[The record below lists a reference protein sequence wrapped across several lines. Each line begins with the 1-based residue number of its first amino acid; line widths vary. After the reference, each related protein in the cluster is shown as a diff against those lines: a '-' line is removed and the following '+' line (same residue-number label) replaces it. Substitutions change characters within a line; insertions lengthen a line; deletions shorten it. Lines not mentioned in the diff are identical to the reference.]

1 MKNINKVLI
10 IVLITTLLISGC
22 SSGIRQNSSVI
33 TDSLNN
39 SLGGASQK
47 SSIRVGAKDE
57 FGLTMK
63 QAIPMDMDSS
73 MSLYQSEFNTE
84 DYSYIEENTFKN
96 PKNNPLSTFSIDVD
110 TASYSN
116 VRRFLMNSEIPP
128 KDAVRIEELINY
140 FNYDYIDPD
149 AEHPF
154 SVNTEIAKCPWNK
167 NNLLVKIGLKGE
179 DIPKEN
185 IPSSNLVFLLDV
197 SGSMNAQDKLP
208 LLQSA
213 IKMLANQLTEK
224 DKISIV
230 VYAGAS
236 GVVLDSVSGDD
247 KIKIMDAID
256 SLNAGGSTNGGEGI
270 NLAYKIAKQNFIENG
285 NNRIILATDGDFNV
299 GISSNGELTR
309 LIEEKRNE
317 GIFLTVL
324 GFGTGNIKDTT
335 METLADKGNGNYAY
349 IDSILEAKKVLVE
362 EMGSTLFTIA
372 KDVKIQVEFNPNIIE
387 GYRLVGYENRKL
399 NDEDFNDDTKDAGE
413 MGAGHTVTAFYEL
426 IPITSNEEIKNI
438 DDLKYQE
445 TVIKKNDEE
454 IMTVKLRYK
463 DPDKNSSKLLE
474 KIVKTNDIVSNPSED
489 YMFAVAVTEFGM
501 ILRDSKFKGN
511 STIDD
516 VISLAKYNKGND
528 YSGYRSEFI
537 KLAELYSAIK

>member
-10 IVLITTLLISGC
+10 IVLITTLLLSGC
-22 SSGIRQNSSVI
+22 SSSARKNSSVG
-33 TDSLNN
+33 TDSLNGL
-39 SLGGASQK
+39 SEGISQK
-47 SSIRVGAKDE
+47 SSIRFGAKDDLV
-57 FGLTMK
+57 LTMN
-63 QAIPMDMDSS
+63 QAIPMDIDSS

-116 VRRFLMNSEIPP
+116 IRRFLMNSELPP

-140 FNYDYIDPD
+140 FSYDYLNPD
-149 AEHPF
+149 DEHPF
-154 SVNTEIAKCPWNK
+154 SVNTEIAKCPWNE

-197 SGSMNAQDKLP
+197 SGSMNAPDKLP

>member
-10 IVLITTLLISGC
+10 IVLITTLLLSGC
-22 SSGIRQNSSVI
+22 SSSARKNSSVG
-33 TDSLNN
+33 TDSLNGL
-39 SLGGASQK
+39 SEGISQK
-47 SSIRVGAKDE
+47 SSIRFGAKDD
-57 FGLTMK
+57 FVLTMN

-116 VRRFLMNSEIPP
+116 IRRFLMNSELPP

-140 FNYDYIDPD
+140 FSYDYLNPD
-149 AEHPF
+149 DEHPF
-154 SVNTEIAKCPWNK
+154 SVNTEIAKCPWNE

-197 SGSMNAQDKLP
+197 SGSMNAPDKLP

>member
-22 SSGIRQNSSVI
+22 SSGIRQNSSVG
-33 TDSLNN
+33 TDSLNGL
-39 SLGGASQK
+39 SEGISQK
-47 SSIRVGAKDE
+47 SSIRFGAKDDLV
-57 FGLTMK
+57 LTMN
-63 QAIPMDMDSS
+63 QAIPMDIDSS

-197 SGSMNAQDKLP
+197 SGSMNAPDKLP

-247 KIKIMDAID
+247 KIKIMDAIN

>member
-10 IVLITTLLISGC
+10 IVLITTLLLSGC
-22 SSGIRQNSSVI
+22 SSSARQNSSVG
-33 TDSLNN
+33 TDSLNGL
-39 SLGGASQK
+39 SEGISQK
-47 SSIRVGAKDE
+47 SSIRFGAKDDLV
-57 FGLTMK
+57 LTMN
-63 QAIPMDMDSS
+63 QAIPMDIDSS

-116 VRRFLMNSEIPP
+116 IRRFLMNNELPP

-140 FNYDYIDPD
+140 FSYDYLNPD
-149 AEHPF
+149 DEHPF
-154 SVNTEIAKCPWNK
+154 SVNTEIAKCPWNE

-197 SGSMNAQDKLP
+197 SGSMNAPDKLP

-463 DPDKNSSKLLE
+463 DPDKNSSNLLE

>member
-1 MKNINKVLI
+1 LKNINKVLI

-445 TVIKKNDEE
+445 TVVKKNDEE

>member
-10 IVLITTLLISGC
+10 IVLITTLLTSGC

-247 KIKIMDAID
+247 KIKIMDAIN

>member
-22 SSGIRQNSSVI
+22 SSGIRQNSSVG
-33 TDSLNN
+33 TDSLNGL
-39 SLGGASQK
+39 SEGISQK
-47 SSIRVGAKDE
+47 SSIRFGAKDDLV
-57 FGLTMK
+57 LTMN
-63 QAIPMDMDSS
+63 QAIPMDIDSS

-247 KIKIMDAID
+247 KIKIMDAIN

>member
-10 IVLITTLLISGC
+10 IVLITTLLLSGC
-22 SSGIRQNSSVI
+22 SSSARQNSSVG
-33 TDSLNN
+33 TDSLNGL
-39 SLGGASQK
+39 SEGISQK
-47 SSIRVGAKDE
+47 SSIRFGAKDDLV
-57 FGLTMK
+57 LTMN
-63 QAIPMDMDSS
+63 QAIPMDIDSS

-116 VRRFLMNSEIPP
+116 IRRFLMNNELPP

-140 FNYDYIDPD
+140 FSYDYLNPD
-149 AEHPF
+149 DEHPF
-154 SVNTEIAKCPWNK
+154 SVNTEIAKCPWNE

-197 SGSMNAQDKLP
+197 SGSMNAPDKLP

-270 NLAYKIAKQNFIENG
+270 NLAYKIAKKNFIENG

-372 KDVKIQVEFNPNIIE
+372 KDVKIQVEFNPSIIE

>member
-10 IVLITTLLISGC
+10 IVLITTLLLSGC
-22 SSGIRQNSSVI
+22 SSSARKNSSVG
-33 TDSLNN
+33 TDSLNGL
-39 SLGGASQK
+39 SEGISQK
-47 SSIRVGAKDE
+47 SSIRFGAKDD
-57 FGLTMK
+57 FVLTMN

-116 VRRFLMNSEIPP
+116 IRRFLMNSELPP

-140 FNYDYIDPD
+140 FSYDYLNPD
-149 AEHPF
+149 DEHPF
-154 SVNTEIAKCPWNK
+154 SVNTEIAKCPWNE

-197 SGSMNAQDKLP
+197 SGSMNAPDKLP

-362 EMGSTLFTIA
+362 EIGSTLFTIA

-426 IPITSNEEIKNI
+426 ILITSNEKIKNI

-445 TVIKKNDEE
+445 TIVGENDEE

-463 DPDKNSSKLLE
+463 DPDKNSSNLLE

>member
-10 IVLITTLLISGC
+10 IVLIITLLISGC

>member
-10 IVLITTLLISGC
+10 IVLITTLLLSGC
-22 SSGIRQNSSVI
+22 SSSARQNSSVG
-33 TDSLNN
+33 TDSLNGL
-39 SLGGASQK
+39 SEGISQK
-47 SSIRVGAKDE
+47 SSIRFGAKDDLV
-57 FGLTMK
+57 LTMN
-63 QAIPMDMDSS
+63 QAIPMDIDSS
-73 MSLYQSEFNTE
+73 MSLYQPEFNTE

-116 VRRFLMNSEIPP
+116 IRRFLMNNELPP

-140 FNYDYIDPD
+140 FSYDYLNPD
-149 AEHPF
+149 DEHPF
-154 SVNTEIAKCPWNK
+154 SVNTEIAKCPWNE

-197 SGSMNAQDKLP
+197 SGSMNAPDKLP

-387 GYRLVGYENRKL
+387 GYRLVGYENRRL

-463 DPDKNSSKLLE
+463 DPDKNSSNLLE

>member
-1 MKNINKVLI
+1 
-10 IVLITTLLISGC
+10 
-22 SSGIRQNSSVI
+22 
-33 TDSLNN
+33 
-39 SLGGASQK
+39 
-47 SSIRVGAKDE
+47 
-57 FGLTMK
+57 MK
-63 QAIPMDMDSS
+63 QAIPMDMDLS

-372 KDVKIQVEFNPNIIE
+372 KDVKIQVEFNPSIIE

-413 MGAGHTVTAFYEL
+413 MGQD
-426 IPITSNEEIKNI
+426 I
-438 DDLKYQE
+438 
-445 TVIKKNDEE
+445 
-454 IMTVKLRYK
+454 
-463 DPDKNSSKLLE
+463 LL
-474 KIVKTNDIVSNPSED
+474 P
-489 YMFAVAVTEFGM
+489 
-501 ILRDSKFKGN
+501 L
-511 STIDD
+511 
-516 VISLAKYNKGND
+516 L
-528 YSGYRSEFI
+528 
-537 KLAELYSAIK
+537 

>member
-1 MKNINKVLI
+1 MKNINKVFIMI
-10 IVLITTLLISGC
+10 IITTLLISGC
-22 SSGIRQNSSVI
+22 SSGARQNSSVK
-33 TDSLNN
+33 TDSLNIL
-39 SLGGASQK
+39 SGESSQK
-47 SSIRVGAKDE
+47 SSIRFGANDE
-57 FGLTMK
+57 FEFTMNP
-63 QAIPMDMDSS
+63 AIPMDMDSR

-116 VRRFLMNSEIPP
+116 VRRFLMNSQIPP

-140 FNYDYIDPD
+140 FNYDYPNPEG
-149 AEHPF
+149 EHPF
-154 SVNTEIAKCPWNK
+154 SVNTEIAKCPWNE

-185 IPSSNLVFLLDV
+185 IPSSNIVFLLDV
-197 SGSMNAQDKLP
+197 SGSMNAPDKLP

-213 IKMLANQLTEK
+213 IKMLANQLTNK
-224 DKISIV
+224 DRISIV

-236 GVVLDSVSGDD
+236 GVVLDSVSGDN
-247 KIKIMDAID
+247 KTKIMDAID
-256 SLNAGGSTNGGEGI
+256 SLNVGGSTNGGEGI

-324 GFGTGNIKDTT
+324 GFGTGNIKDNT
-335 METLADKGNGNYAY
+335 MEILADKGNGNYAY

-387 GYRLVGYENRKL
+387 GYRLVGYENRRL

-413 MGAGHTVTAFYEL
+413 MGAGHTVIAFYEL
-426 IPITSNEEIKNI
+426 IPITSNEKIKNI

-445 TVIKKNDEE
+445 TIVKENDEE

-474 KIVKTNDIVSNPSED
+474 KIVTTNDIVSNPSED

-501 ILRDSKFKGN
+501 LLRDSKFKGN
-511 STIDD
+511 STIDE
-516 VISLAKYNKGND
+516 VINLAKDNKGND
-528 YSGYRSEFI
+528 DSGYRSEFI
-537 KLAELYSAIK
+537 KLAELYSDIK

>member
-33 TDSLNN
+33 TDFLNN

-57 FGLTMK
+57 FGLTTN

-167 NNLLVKIGLKGE
+167 NNLLVKIGLKGK

-387 GYRLVGYENRKL
+387 GYRLVGYENRRL

-445 TVIKKNDEE
+445 TVVKKNDEE

>member
-1 MKNINKVLI
+1 
-10 IVLITTLLISGC
+10 
-22 SSGIRQNSSVI
+22 
-33 TDSLNN
+33 
-39 SLGGASQK
+39 
-47 SSIRVGAKDE
+47 
-57 FGLTMK
+57 
-63 QAIPMDMDSS
+63 
-73 MSLYQSEFNTE
+73 
-84 DYSYIEENTFKN
+84 
-96 PKNNPLSTFSIDVD
+96 
-110 TASYSN
+110 
-116 VRRFLMNSEIPP
+116 MNSELPP

-140 FNYDYIDPD
+140 FSYDYLNPD
-149 AEHPF
+149 DEHPF
-154 SVNTEIAKCPWNK
+154 SVNTEIAKCPWNE

-197 SGSMNAQDKLP
+197 SGSMNAPDKLP

-324 GFGTGNIKDTT
+324 GLGQEYKDTT
-335 METLADKGNGNYAY
+335 MEHW
-349 IDSILEAKKVLVE
+349 
-362 EMGSTLFTIA
+362 
-372 KDVKIQVEFNPNIIE
+372 Q
-387 GYRLVGYENRKL
+387 
-399 NDEDFNDDTKDAGE
+399 
-413 MGAGHTVTAFYEL
+413 
-426 IPITSNEEIKNI
+426 IK
-438 DDLKYQE
+438 
-445 TVIKKNDEE
+445 
-454 IMTVKLRYK
+454 
-463 DPDKNSSKLLE
+463 
-474 KIVKTNDIVSNPSED
+474 
-489 YMFAVAVTEFGM
+489 
-501 ILRDSKFKGN
+501 
-511 STIDD
+511 
-516 VISLAKYNKGND
+516 
-528 YSGYRSEFI
+528 
-537 KLAELYSAIK
+537 

>member
-10 IVLITTLLISGC
+10 IVLITTLLTSGC

-140 FNYDYIDPD
+140 FSYDYLNPD
-149 AEHPF
+149 DEHPF
-154 SVNTEIAKCPWNK
+154 SVNTEIAKCPWNE

-197 SGSMNAQDKLP
+197 SGSMNAPDKLP

-270 NLAYKIAKQNFIENG
+270 NLAYKIAKKNFIENG

-387 GYRLVGYENRKL
+387 GYRLVGYENRRL

-445 TVIKKNDEE
+445 TVVKKNDEE

-463 DPDKNSSKLLE
+463 DPDKNSSNLLE

>member
-1 MKNINKVLI
+1 MKNINKVLVT
-10 IVLITTLLISGC
+10 VLITTLLISGC

-33 TDSLNN
+33 TDFLNN

-57 FGLTMK
+57 FGLTMN

-96 PKNNPLSTFSIDVD
+96 PKNNPLLTFSIDVD

-149 AEHPF
+149 VEHPF
-154 SVNTEIAKCPWNK
+154 SVNTEIAKCPWNE

-197 SGSMNAQDKLP
+197 SGSMNAPDKLP

-387 GYRLVGYENRKL
+387 GYRLVGYENRRL

-445 TVIKKNDEE
+445 TVVKKNDEE

>member
-1 MKNINKVLI
+1 M
-10 IVLITTLLISGC
+10 
-22 SSGIRQNSSVI
+22 
-33 TDSLNN
+33 
-39 SLGGASQK
+39 
-47 SSIRVGAKDE
+47 
-57 FGLTMK
+57 
-63 QAIPMDMDSS
+63 
-73 MSLYQSEFNTE
+73 
-84 DYSYIEENTFKN
+84 
-96 PKNNPLSTFSIDVD
+96 
-110 TASYSN
+110 
-116 VRRFLMNSEIPP
+116 
-128 KDAVRIEELINY
+128 
-140 FNYDYIDPD
+140 
-149 AEHPF
+149 
-154 SVNTEIAKCPWNK
+154 
-167 NNLLVKIGLKGE
+167 
-179 DIPKEN
+179 
-185 IPSSNLVFLLDV
+185 
-197 SGSMNAQDKLP
+197 
-208 LLQSA
+208 
-213 IKMLANQLTEK
+213 TEK

-426 IPITSNEEIKNI
+426 IPITYNEEIKNI

>member
-10 IVLITTLLISGC
+10 IVLITTLLLSGC
-22 SSGIRQNSSVI
+22 SSSARKNSSVG
-33 TDSLNN
+33 TDSLNGL
-39 SLGGASQK
+39 SEGISQK
-47 SSIRVGAKDE
+47 SSIRFGAKDD
-57 FGLTMK
+57 FVLTMN

-116 VRRFLMNSEIPP
+116 IRRFLMNSELPP

-140 FNYDYIDPD
+140 FSYDYLNPD
-149 AEHPF
+149 DEHPF
-154 SVNTEIAKCPWNK
+154 SVNTEIAKCPWNE

-197 SGSMNAQDKLP
+197 SGSMNAPDKLP

-426 IPITSNEEIKNI
+426 ILITSNEKIKNI

-445 TVIKKNDEE
+445 TIVGENDEE

-463 DPDKNSSKLLE
+463 DPDKNSSNLLE

>member
-116 VRRFLMNSEIPP
+116 VRRFLMNSELPP

-140 FNYDYIDPD
+140 FSYDYLNPD
-149 AEHPF
+149 DEHPF